1 MSLGL
6 ANRNL
11 AEPSP
16 FVGSEVLL
24 LSVVPQARLIN
35 INNNNNNNNNNNID
49 VDDDDNNN
57 VINSINVIGEG
68 KRPTKIVNCN
78 ERIARNTI
86 RQMNTAPRNQ
96 GTLLGSR
103 SERSAIFIHPHLF
116 DRPKSRTRPSTAQQQ
131 QNYYS

>member
-68 KRPTKIVNCN
+68 KRPTK
-78 ERIARNTI
+78 
-86 RQMNTAPRNQ
+86 
-96 GTLLGSR
+96 L
-103 SERSAIFIHPHLF
+103 
-116 DRPKSRTRPSTAQQQ
+116 
-131 QNYYS
+131 